1 MAGKEKK
8 DNVGYRVALFGVKGL
23 LKILLIICLVV
34 VLIYFCKKAYG
45 LGYEVFHQNAV
56 DSGNGRK
63 VTVTVTEDMS
73 VYDIGKMLRAE
84 GLLDESPAAFWVQE
98 FISDY
103 HNQILPGTY
112 SLNTAMTP
120 DVIISSLA
128 GSDSEHSVNGGE
140 NVISSSG
147 QEQEESGTTPEG
159 NVKV

>member
-23 LKILLIICLVV
+23 LKVLLIVCLVV

-45 LGYEVFHQNAV
+45 LGYEVFNQDAV
-56 DSGNGRK
+56 DSGDGRK

-84 GLLDESPAAFWVQE
+84 GLLEESPAAFWVQE
-98 FISDY
+98 LISDY

-120 DVIISSLA
+120 DDIISALA
-128 GSDSEHSVNGGE
+128 GSDSKHSVDGGE
-140 NVISSSG
+140 TVISSSG
-147 QEQEESGTTPEG
+147 QEQDGSGPHRRAM
-159 NVKV
+159 

>member
-8 DNVGYRVALFGVKGL
+8 DNVGYRVALFGVRGL
-23 LKILLIICLVV
+23 LKVLLIVCLVV

-45 LGYEVFHQNAV
+45 LGYEVFNQDAV
-56 DSGNGRK
+56 DSGDGRK

-84 GLLDESPAAFWVQE
+84 GLLEESPAAFWVQE
-98 FISDY
+98 LISDY

-120 DVIISSLA
+120 DDIISALA
-128 GSDSEHSVNGGE
+128 GSDSKHSVDGGE
-140 NVISSSG
+140 TVISSSG
-147 QEQEESGTTPEG
+147 QEQDGSGSTPEG

>member
-23 LKILLIICLVV
+23 LKVLLIVCLVV

-45 LGYEVFHQNAV
+45 LGYEVFNQDAV
-56 DSGNGRK
+56 DSGDGRK

-84 GLLDESPAAFWVQE
+84 GLLEESPAAFWVQE
-98 FISDY
+98 LISDY

-120 DVIISSLA
+120 DDIISALA
-128 GSDSEHSVNGGE
+128 GSDSKHSVDGGE

-147 QEQEESGTTPEG
+147 QDQDGSGSTPEG

>member
-8 DNVGYRVALFGVKGL
+8 DSLGYRVALVGVKGL
-23 LKILLIICLVV
+23 LKVLLLICLIVI
-34 VLIYFCKKAYG
+34 LIFLCRKAYG
-45 LGYEVFHQNAV
+45 LGYEVFNQSAV
-56 DSGNGRK
+56 DSGDGRR
-63 VTVTVTEDMS
+63 VTVTITDDMS

-84 GLLDESPAAFWVQE
+84 GLLEESPAAFWVQE

-120 DVIISSLA
+120 DELIAALA
-128 GSDSEHSVNGGE
+128 QPEEDPSTDGGDQ
-140 NVISSSG
+140 VVSTSG
-147 QEQEESGTTPEG
+147 QTEEESSAPEG

>member
-23 LKILLIICLVV
+23 LKVLLIVCLVV

-45 LGYEVFHQNAV
+45 LGYEVFNQDAV
-56 DSGNGRK
+56 DSGDGRK

-84 GLLDESPAAFWVQE
+84 GLLEESPAAFWVQE
-98 FISDY
+98 LISDY

-120 DVIISSLA
+120 DDIISALA
-128 GSDSEHSVNGGE
+128 GSDSKHSVDGGE
-140 NVISSSG
+140 TVISSSG
-147 QEQEESGTTPEG
+147 QEQDGSGSTPEG